1 MDKRFKIILIA
12 LAVLVLISLI
22 LSSIL
27 GVKKDEVQTEEELRS
42 YEPELDYSSGIEDV
56 TNNESNIEHV
66 TKMYMKYLD
75 YKLYIGENSE
85 IICENQ
91 TDNIDKDITNIDI
104 EELYKMDN
112 LTGIV
117 YFVKFK
123 VNNDFYNYIIV
134 EDQINYTYK
143 MIVVNDNVIERAK
156 NNIIDEEYKEY
167 IAIEKTGINDSKI
180 YVNVVIDYMFD
191 NFKYL
196 IRNNPDE
203 AFDKVELEYRNIKFT
218 NKEQFLEFV
227 NNIDLLN
234 QEQDGFSETKNSG
247 SYIYRLKFGNQL
259 SIYFYVNKDMSYTV
273 RLDNYTIKDKDYSS
287 LSNEEKA
294 KSVAEDFFKMVNYKD
309 FERAYAHLDETF
321 RNNYYPTVESFK
333 NAMEEYLP
341 ETVVYGLKTMGNNIS
356 GVYMFDVTLQ
366 GADKHYF
373 TDEDEVYRS
382 HTFKKKMDF
391 VVKLDDETNYRYSF
405 SFNE

>member
-117 YFVKFK
+117 YFVKFR
-123 VNNDFYNYIIV
+123 VNNNNHNYIIV

-156 NNIIDEEYKEY
+156 NNIVDDEYKQY
-167 IAIEKTGINDSKI
+167 ISIEKKGINDSKI
-180 YVNVVIDYMFD
+180 YVNVIIDYMFD
-191 NFKYL
+191 NYKYL
-196 IRNNPDE
+196 IRNNSDE
-203 AFDKVELEYRNIKFT
+203 AFDKLDLTYKNAKFT
-218 NKEQFLEFV
+218 NKEQFIEFV
-227 NNIDLLN
+227 NNTDLLN
-234 QEQDGFSETKNSG
+234 QESDGFNETKNSD
-247 SYIYRLKFGNQL
+247 SYIYRLKFANQL

-273 RLDNYTIKDKDYSS
+273 RLDNYTIKDKEYSS

-294 KSVAEDFFKMVNYKD
+294 KSVAEDFFKMINYKD

-321 RNNYYPTVESFK
+321 RNNYYPTIDAFK
-333 NAMEEYLP
+333 NAIENHIP
-341 ETVVYGLKTMGNNIS
+341 ETVIYNLKTMGNNIS
-356 GVYMFDVTLQ
+356 GVYMFDVTIQ
-366 GADKHYF
+366 GADKHYYP
-373 TDEDEVYRS
+373 DEDDVYRS
-382 HTFKKKMDF
+382 HTFKKTMDF
-391 VVKLDDETNYRYSF
+391 VVKLEDETNYRYSF

>member
-1 MDKRFKIILIA
+1 M
-12 LAVLVLISLI
+12 V
-22 LSSIL
+22 
-27 GVKKDEVQTEEELRS
+27 
-42 YEPELDYSSGIEDV
+42 
-56 TNNESNIEHV
+56 
-66 TKMYMKYLD
+66 
-75 YKLYIGENSE
+75 
-85 IICENQ
+85 
-91 TDNIDKDITNIDI
+91 
-104 EELYKMDN
+104 
-112 LTGIV
+112 
-117 YFVKFK
+117 
-123 VNNDFYNYIIV
+123 
-134 EDQINYTYK
+134 
-143 MIVVNDNVIERAK
+143 VVNDNVIERAK
-156 NNIIDEEYKEY
+156 NNIVDDEYKEY
-167 IAIEKTGINDSKI
+167 IAIEKSGINDSKI

-196 IRNNPDE
+196 IKNNPDE
-203 AFDKVELEYRNIKFT
+203 AFDKVELEYRNVKFT
-218 NKEQFLEFV
+218 SKEQFLEFV

-234 QEQDGFSETKNSG
+234 QEQDGFSETKNAG
-247 SYIYRLKFGNQL
+247 SYVYRQKFTNQL

-273 RLDNYTIKDKDYSS
+273 RLDNYTIKDQDYKS

-309 FERAYAHLDETF
+309 FERAYAKLDETF